1 VLDLGEPVPDLRVA
15 ITNAEPLFPH
25 QRQAIE
31 EAFRCP
37 VRETYGMAEIVVDAS
52 ECDAGALHLWPEVG
66 WVEVSS
72 GGTLS
77 RLGRGEL
84 VCTGLLNVDMPL
96 IRYRTGDAAS
106 VASPHAERACACGRR
121 LPTID
126 GIEGRIDDT
135 LVTHDGRRI
144 GRLDPVFKSRM
155 PIVEAQ
161 IIQETLDR
169 VRVRYVPA
177 SDFTRECGEQVI
189 DEIRARLG
197 QIEVVLE
204 ATDRIPRG
212 ANGKFRAVISRV
224 HAATESGTLASIEA
238 RRLAL
243 AAGGHRTH
251 DTDAHGARTRA
262 V

>member
-1 VLDLGEPVPDLRVA
+1 
-15 ITNAEPLFPH
+15 
-25 QRQAIE
+25 
-31 EAFRCP
+31 
-37 VRETYGMAEIVVDAS
+37 
-52 ECDAGALHLWPEVG
+52 
-66 WVEVSS
+66 
-72 GGTLS
+72 
-77 RLGRGEL
+77 
-84 VCTGLLNVDMPL
+84 
-96 IRYRTGDAAS
+96 
-106 VASPHAERACACGRR
+106 
-121 LPTID
+121 
-126 GIEGRIDDT
+126 
-135 LVTHDGRRI
+135 
-144 GRLDPVFKSRM
+144 M

-204 ATDRIPRG
+204 PTDRIPRG

-224 HAATESGTLASIEA
+224 HAATESLASIEA